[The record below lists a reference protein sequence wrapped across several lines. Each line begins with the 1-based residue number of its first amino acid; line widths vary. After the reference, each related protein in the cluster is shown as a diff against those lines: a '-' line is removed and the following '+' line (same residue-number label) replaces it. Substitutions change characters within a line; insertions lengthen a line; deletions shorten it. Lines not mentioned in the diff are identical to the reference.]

1 MKRRTLLAAPLAL
14 AALTQRAHAAEKLGV
29 GFTTGDSVASFAAQ
43 DQGYFSKTG
52 LDASL
57 SFIAMNSNVPASLV
71 SDSLQIGSVTPTV
84 FLQAVDNGIDLVA
97 IAGGSSVGPSNKDN
111 YALVVAPGFA
121 YSKPADLVGKRVGV
135 PGFGAIMHV
144 LLIEWLHSHGVDP
157 KGVTY
162 VEATFTSMP
171 DLLKSGALDAVLSI
185 DPFTGRMVGSGIG
198 RFAGS
203 FVDNLPYSIP
213 GLIYIATRAWT
224 DAHPQAAQG
233 ARAAIGQ
240 GAAYANAH
248 TDEARALITKYPHV
262 PAEVMARMQPPL
274 CTPDLPQNGF
284 SWMIGVMRRQDLLQ
298 GKIDEARLI
307 LR

>member
-14 AALTQRAHAAEKLGV
+14 AALTQRARAAEKLGV
-29 GFTTGDSVASFAAQ
+29 GFTTGDSVAVFAAQ
-43 DQGYFSKTG
+43 DQGYFGNAG
-52 LDASL
+52 LDANL
-57 SFIAMNSNVPASLV
+57 SYIAMNSNVPASLV
-71 SDSLQIGSVTPTV
+71 SESLQLGSVTPTV

-97 IAGGSSVGPSNKDN
+97 MAGGSSVGPSNAAN
-111 YALVVAPGFA
+111 YALVVRPGVA
-121 YSKPADLVGKRVGV
+121 YDKPADLVGKRVGV

-157 KGVTY
+157 KGVNY
-162 VEATFTSMP
+162 VEATFVSMP
-171 DLLKSGALDAVLSI
+171 DLLKSGTLDAVLSI
-185 DPFTGRMVGSGIG
+185 DPFTARMVGSGVG

-203 FVDNLPYSIP
+203 FVDNVPFSIP

-224 DAHPQAAQG
+224 EAHPQAAQG
-233 ARAAIGQ
+233 TRTAIGQ

-248 TDEARALITKYPHV
+248 ADEARALITKYTHV
-262 PAEVMARMQPPL
+262 PAEVLARMQPPV
-274 CTPDLPQNGF
+274 CTPDLPPNAF
-284 SWMIGVMRRQDLLQ
+284 SWMIGVMRRQDLLR